1 MAKFASKQ
9 KAFMAQAQ
17 DSEGGRGDCLSL
29 VFRDTL
35 WYTQGFVSF
44 TNFFS
49 SFFPPMQIGCD
60 SDTTQPE
67 SLTPWQWHYSAWV
80 PDTVTVTPLSLS
92 PWHCDSDTT
101 QPESLILWQ
110 WHYSA
115 WVPDT
120 VTVTLLGLISPWHCD
135 CDTTKPD
142 ESLTVCDSDT
152 TQPESLTLW
161 QWHYS
166 AWWVPDSLWQWRYPA

>member
-1 MAKFASKQ
+1 MCVAGSVCRRKKAYNRQQKLMAKFASKQ

-60 SDTTQPE
+60 SD
-67 SLTPWQWHYSAWV
+67 A
-80 PDTVTVTPLSLS
+80 
-92 PWHCDSDTT
+92 
-101 QPESLILWQ
+101 
-110 WHYSA
+110 
-115 WVPDT
+115 
-120 VTVTLLGLISPWHCD
+120 
-135 CDTTKPD
+135 
-142 ESLTVCDSDT
+142 
-152 TQPESLTLW
+152 TQPESLTL
-161 QWHYS
+161 
-166 AWWVPDSLWQWRYPA
+166 